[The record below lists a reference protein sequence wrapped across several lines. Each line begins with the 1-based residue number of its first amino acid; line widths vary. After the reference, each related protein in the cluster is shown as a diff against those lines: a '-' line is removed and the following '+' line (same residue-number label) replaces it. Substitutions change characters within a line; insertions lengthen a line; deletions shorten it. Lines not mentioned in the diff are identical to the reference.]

1 MAVSKITNK
10 YTLIEKLFLTSLGM
24 VISALLFSCSARYG
38 SLQLDTQVQEEFESN
53 SVPKEYKYY
62 YYGFS
67 TAPYV
72 IFGIEPKF
80 VVNSKM
86 WREAAPDT
94 EEFKEMIRWI
104 WEDYGYL
111 KFGADILDPNG
122 AKVGILYSAINQ
134 TSIKFVDDNQI
145 VVMPN
150 SPFLWGPDA
159 GNDWSP

>member
-1 MAVSKITNK
+1 MAVSKNTNK
-10 YTLIEKLFLTSLGM
+10 NNLIEKLFLTSLGM
-24 VISALLFSCSARYG
+24 VISVLLFGCSARYG